1 MLKLKFWSNDSK
13 GQYNYELFVLPPQVL
28 AKTLEKKLET
38 LEIGE
43 IIEVMYNHGNNVI
56 PIVKVMRKFG
66 RRYDVSV
73 YKTELRLY
81 IFHKDSDLS
90 KSRFVDVRR
99 KQIADSNNSSN
110 SNRSFTSFFGEREQF
125 NFNE

>member
-66 RRYDVSV
+66 RRYDISV

-90 KSRFVDVRR
+90 KSRFIDVRR

-110 SNRSFTSFFGEREQF
+110 SNRSFTSFFGESEQF